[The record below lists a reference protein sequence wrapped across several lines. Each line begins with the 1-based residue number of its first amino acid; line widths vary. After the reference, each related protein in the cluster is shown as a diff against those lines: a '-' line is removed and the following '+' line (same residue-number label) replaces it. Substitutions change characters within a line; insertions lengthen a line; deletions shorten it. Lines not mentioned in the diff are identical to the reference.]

1 MSIYRNTAFLIILM
15 IVSLSCR
22 RKENVDPIVSDDKTA
37 VEQTNTNKDE
47 IITHYSVNEDEK
59 IDKTIKEIY
68 MDAHFLP
75 DENGT
80 LIKEIPRN
88 TEMVYKRVF
97 IKDFEI
103 DQYCYPDIRKVYE
116 NYNFDSNYVVLP
128 DDTMIKSCSLLL
140 LEENNELK
148 CWLNIEYDA
157 NQKGWIFLGK
167 TDPYKDDNWA
177 IIGKLEVDNKT
188 IFLRKY
194 TDGFSVGRNQP
205 AYDRP
210 SLNGTVIWYSE
221 RTDDNDQINLSTLC
235 VTNDTFQG
243 KYFNEHWVKVKDSYD
258 RIGWFPGNV
267 LDVERGGPKYLSP
280 ENCINSLLYEP

>member
-1 MSIYRNTAFLIILM
+1 MSIYRNTVFLIILM
-15 IVSLSCR
+15 ILSVSCR

-37 VEQTNTNKDE
+37 VEQTNTNKEE

-59 IDKTIKEIY
+59 IDKTIKEVH

-80 LIKEIPRN
+80 LIKGISRN
-88 TEMVYKRVF
+88 TEMIYNRIF

-116 NYNFDSNYVVLP
+116 NYTFDSNYVVLP
-128 DDTMIKSCSLLL
+128 DNTMIKSFSLLL

-157 NQKGWIFLGK
+157 NQKGWIFLGN

-210 SLNGTVIWYSE
+210 SLNGSVIWYSE
-221 RTDDNDQINLSTLC
+221 RTDDNEQINLSALC

-243 KYFNEHWVKVKDSYD
+243 EYCDEHWVKVKDSYD